1 MLTKRKQQRPRR
13 LRKNAEPAD
22 GTPDPKDQTISKQ
35 QEEIDELSN
44 RLLRLQ
50 ADFDNFRKRNTE
62 ERERLGRFVTASVVR
77 EFLKVLDNFERAEA
91 SVEKTMM
98 PSPS

>member
-13 LRKNAEPAD
+13 LRKKIAEPAD

-77 EFLKVLDNFERAEA
+77 EFLKVLDKF
-91 SVEKTMM
+91 
-98 PSPS
+98 